1 MYTMTNARFATIKYD
16 QSLRN
21 IRNTCMHLTNYSV
34 NKKNDKYVKCTD
46 PEVENYGNKWSIGA
60 LLKYLGAK
68 GVDTFSMMMNIEEAI
83 IKTLLAVESPLS
95 SASRMFVPFRGN
107 CFGMITDWS

>member
-1 MYTMTNARFATIKYD
+1 
-16 QSLRN
+16 
-21 IRNTCMHLTNYSV
+21 MHLTNYSV

-46 PEVENYGNKWSIGA
+46 PDVENYGNKWSISA
-60 LLKYLGAK
+60 FIKYLNGK

-83 IKTLLAVESPLS
+83 IKTLLSVESPLA

-107 CFGMITDWS
+107 CFGK